1 MSSIARIYT
10 LICLLI
16 YLLTTIAFFDGINQL
31 DKLKETYFEASEEN
45 EWTSLLSFIN
55 KRSVDR
61 HKLNASLEN
70 VENKFRKKADTLS
83 RILKT
88 HIDLLR
94 NETDEVI
101 LFNRTFHNKFIKLL
115 SL

>member
-1 MSSIARIYT
+1 MISSIARIYT

-70 VENKFRKKADTLS
+70 KFRKKADTLS

-101 LFNRTFHNKFIKLL
+101 LFNRTLN
-115 SL
+115 S

>member
-1 MSSIARIYT
+1 MISSIARIYT

-16 YLLTTIAFFDGINQL
+16 YLLTTIAFFDGINRL
-31 DKLKETYFEASEEN
+31 DKLKETYFEAAEEN
-45 EWTSLLSFIN
+45 EEWTSLLSFIN

-70 VENKFRKKADTLS
+70 VENKFRKKADILS

-94 NETDEVI
+94 NETDKVI
-101 LFNRTFHNKFIKLL
+101 LFNRTLN
-115 SL
+115 S